1 MENMAELLRD
11 GQVTVFAVSIER
23 LEGNPSSITDSR
35 DIICS
40 YIDTQILAMTSRF
53 MKMRTDEKAINVIK
67 CDC

>member
-11 GQVTVFAVSIER
+11 CQVTVFAASNKI

-40 YIDTQILAMTSRF
+40 YIGTQILAMTSRF
-53 MKMRTDEKAINVIK
+53 MKMRMDEKAIKVIK
-67 CDC
+67 SDC